1 MQRILSV
8 AQMRAADRYTIEKL
22 GVPERTLMERAGEA
36 VAEEIRKRFK
46 GGRILFVCGKGNNG
60 GDGVVAARF
69 LRSVHGFS
77 VFVLKIA
84 AGETEKLDLDYDV
97 VVDCVFGTG
106 LSREVTG
113 IYREVIEKINAKK
126 CFKISVDIPSGLN
139 GG

>member
-84 AGETEKLDLDYDV
+84 AGGTEKLDLGYDV

-106 LSREVTG
+106 LSREVTC
-113 IYREVIEKINAKK
+113 IYR
-126 CFKISVDIPSGLN
+126 
-139 GG
+139 